1 MTLPGK
7 SFTGLPLFW
16 RSAIR
21 HAWQRPWQ
29 TGLNILGIM
38 IGVMMVVAVD
48 LANNSARRAF
58 ELSVDIINGSISH
71 QVVGGS
77 DGVPDTVF
85 TRMKTELGIRKAA
98 PAISGQVMVANRELT
113 LIGLDVIS
121 EAAMERRRP
130 GLPDSAF
137 SIAGDLV
144 SVIGTT
150 DRVVM
155 EAGLAQTLGV
165 EVNDSLMIEGG
176 LFSAEEHLVQVG
188 AVFSQA
194 DDVSSDIVLADIA
207 AAQKILGRLGRLDS
221 VDLVLSEGEADLIQ
235 RWLPEDLALVEAQ
248 ARNDNT
254 ARMSDAF
261 HINLLAMSLLS
272 LLVAGLLIYN
282 TVTLSV
288 IQRRQT
294 LGILRS
300 EGVTR
305 GQVFSLVMLENALGG
320 LVASLLGT
328 GAGYLLGRFLVTMVT
343 GTVDALYFELSVTAF
358 IVDPWVLLKGLLLGV
373 SLSIV
378 SAALPAV
385 LAAHSKPVTLQHTMS
400 ERGLWQERMP
410 WLACTGVV
418 IMAGGWSMLLPE
430 YGSLVT
436 GFVALT
442 LIVFGFCLLVP
453 FALMILLSLLLAA
466 GKTVLGLS
474 GIMALRN
481 ARLGINRTGL
491 AVAALC
497 VAVSVTVGVG
507 VMVSSFRGTVILWLE
522 QSLPGDIQLTAVS
535 GPVLEEGIGESLRGS
550 LLALPEITGIH
561 NSVLEQVEASF
572 GPVRLGVNDIPAEEK
587 FLMEEVTPDG
597 MEIFN
602 AGEGVFVS
610 EPLAYLEQIDLGG
623 SVTLLTDRGMQDF
636 PVVGIFHDYT
646 AGIGLVHLHESLY
659 SRYWENRPFTRLTL
673 DLAQGAEADNVQSAI
688 QALLENNENRF
699 NLIANRQLR
708 ELTLQIFDR
717 TFAITN
723 VLRILAILVAFVG
736 VVSTLMALQLEKARE
751 FAILRS
757 TGMTPLQ
764 VAGLI
769 FKQTLV
775 LGLCAGI
782 FALPLGL
789 MMSDILIDV
798 INRRSFG
805 WTMQNF
811 LPEDILVE
819 GVLLAV
825 VAAMVAGIYPAW
837 RAGRIRPAMAL
848 REE

>member
-1 MTLPGK
+1 
-7 SFTGLPLFW
+7 
-16 RSAIR
+16 
-21 HAWQRPWQ
+21 
-29 TGLNILGIM
+29 
-38 IGVMMVVAVD
+38 
-48 LANNSARRAF
+48 
-58 ELSVDIINGSISH
+58 
-71 QVVGGS
+71 
-77 DGVPDTVF
+77 
-85 TRMKTELGIRKAA
+85 
-98 PAISGQVMVANRELT
+98 
-113 LIGLDVIS
+113 
-121 EAAMERRRP
+121 
-130 GLPDSAF
+130 
-137 SIAGDLV
+137 
-144 SVIGTT
+144 
-150 DRVVM
+150 
-155 EAGLAQTLGV
+155 
-165 EVNDSLMIEGG
+165 
-176 LFSAEEHLVQVG
+176 
-188 AVFSQA
+188 
-194 DDVSSDIVLADIA
+194 
-207 AAQKILGRLGRLDS
+207 
-221 VDLVLSEGEADLIQ
+221 
-235 RWLPEDLALVEAQ
+235 
-248 ARNDNT
+248 
-254 ARMSDAF
+254 
-261 HINLLAMSLLS
+261 
-272 LLVAGLLIYN
+272 
-282 TVTLSV
+282 
-288 IQRRQT
+288 
-294 LGILRS
+294 
-300 EGVTR
+300 
-305 GQVFSLVMLENALGG
+305 
-320 LVASLLGT
+320 
-328 GAGYLLGRFLVTMVT
+328 
-343 GTVDALYFELSVTAF
+343 
-358 IVDPWVLLKGLLLGV
+358 
-373 SLSIV
+373 
-378 SAALPAV
+378 
-385 LAAHSKPVTLQHTMS
+385 
-400 ERGLWQERMP
+400 
-410 WLACTGVV
+410 
-418 IMAGGWSMLLPE
+418 
-430 YGSLVT
+430 
-436 GFVALT
+436 
-442 LIVFGFCLLVP
+442 
-453 FALMILLSLLLAA
+453 
-466 GKTVLGLS
+466 
-474 GIMALRN
+474 
-481 ARLGINRTGL
+481 
-491 AVAALC
+491 
-497 VAVSVTVGVG
+497 
-507 VMVSSFRGTVILWLE
+507 
-522 QSLPGDIQLTAVS
+522 
-535 GPVLEEGIGESLRGS
+535 
-550 LLALPEITGIH
+550 
-561 NSVLEQVEASF
+561 
-572 GPVRLGVNDIPAEEK
+572 
-587 FLMEEVTPDG
+587 MEEVTPDG

-646 AGIGLVHLHESLY
+646 SGIGLVHLHESLY

>member
-1 MTLPGK
+1 
-7 SFTGLPLFW
+7 
-16 RSAIR
+16 
-21 HAWQRPWQ
+21 
-29 TGLNILGIM
+29 
-38 IGVMMVVAVD
+38 
-48 LANNSARRAF
+48 
-58 ELSVDIINGSISH
+58 
-71 QVVGGS
+71 
-77 DGVPDTVF
+77 
-85 TRMKTELGIRKAA
+85 
-98 PAISGQVMVANRELT
+98 
-113 LIGLDVIS
+113 
-121 EAAMERRRP
+121 
-130 GLPDSAF
+130 
-137 SIAGDLV
+137 
-144 SVIGTT
+144 
-150 DRVVM
+150 
-155 EAGLAQTLGV
+155 
-165 EVNDSLMIEGG
+165 
-176 LFSAEEHLVQVG
+176 
-188 AVFSQA
+188 
-194 DDVSSDIVLADIA
+194 
-207 AAQKILGRLGRLDS
+207 
-221 VDLVLSEGEADLIQ
+221 
-235 RWLPEDLALVEAQ
+235 
-248 ARNDNT
+248 
-254 ARMSDAF
+254 
-261 HINLLAMSLLS
+261 
-272 LLVAGLLIYN
+272 
-282 TVTLSV
+282 
-288 IQRRQT
+288 
-294 LGILRS
+294 
-300 EGVTR
+300 
-305 GQVFSLVMLENALGG
+305 
-320 LVASLLGT
+320 
-328 GAGYLLGRFLVTMVT
+328 
-343 GTVDALYFELSVTAF
+343 
-358 IVDPWVLLKGLLLGV
+358 
-373 SLSIV
+373 
-378 SAALPAV
+378 
-385 LAAHSKPVTLQHTMS
+385 
-400 ERGLWQERMP
+400 
-410 WLACTGVV
+410 
-418 IMAGGWSMLLPE
+418 
-430 YGSLVT
+430 
-436 GFVALT
+436 
-442 LIVFGFCLLVP
+442 
-453 FALMILLSLLLAA
+453 
-466 GKTVLGLS
+466 
-474 GIMALRN
+474 MALRN

-535 GPVLEEGIGESLRGS
+535 GPVLEESIGESLRGS

-561 NSVLEQVEASF
+561 NSMLEQVEASF

-646 AGIGLVHLHESLY
+646 SGIGLVHLHESLY